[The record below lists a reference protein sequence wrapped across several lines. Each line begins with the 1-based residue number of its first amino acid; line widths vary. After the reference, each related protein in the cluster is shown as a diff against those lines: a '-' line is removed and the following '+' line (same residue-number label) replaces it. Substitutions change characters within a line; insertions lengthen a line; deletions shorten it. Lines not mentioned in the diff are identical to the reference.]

1 VYERH
6 VRGAGAAERF
16 SLEPILTKL
25 NPPTKQSSCTS
36 GAFVAREPQSNTV
49 VIDTEGM
56 LAVSD
61 NDNERKRLLLKV
73 LSLP

>member
-1 VYERH
+1 
-6 VRGAGAAERF
+6 
-16 SLEPILTKL
+16 
-25 NPPTKQSSCTS
+25 
-36 GAFVAREPQSNTV
+36 VAREPQSNTV